1 MLKALLVD
9 DEQLARDSI
18 SRLVNWAG
26 LGLEFLGAAKN
37 GIEALELIRLHRPH
51 IVLTDIKMPVMSG
64 LELIR
69 RARELC
75 PDTVFIVLSGYGEY
89 DYTSEAMQYGV
100 RSYLLK
106 PSNEEKITEVLLEAI
121 AEVGNRERDRRFVAR
136 LQHNLEKVLPHVK
149 EQFLRDIALT
159 GVYNKQDCDY
169 FMELFGIT
177 DQTFQLILF
186 KYEKEAD
193 YIEKFALKNIAEDVF
208 TPERVFLDTI
218 IEDSILVLAAA
229 MEQEEMNGLLSRINS
244 VYKQYYRIE
253 LFVAVSDRGGFS
265 GIRGMYK
272 QAREILN
279 YRFYFTEGCILTY
292 GDVVVRDR
300 QKTAPD
306 IPLLTEE
313 LASHVK
319 AGNKELAMQRL
330 EELFAQLEGAG
341 LERNQMKAYCME
353 LYLALVRQ
361 GSDQDVSDY
370 LPGVVRFQEFTHA
383 AQALE
388 CLRQTVQ
395 DIAGRNYEATASK
408 QVSLVE
414 RAKQIVGEQLGN
426 PELSLQWI
434 SREVL
439 YVNEDYLGKLFS
451 RESGVRF
458 SQYVLKRRMELAM
471 ELLRT
476 RADLKVYDISRISGF
491 PEDAQYFSKVFK
503 KHTGMTPTEYM
514 KAGLKELPEA

>member
-1 MLKALLVD
+1 MLKVLLVD

-18 SRLVNWAG
+18 SRLVDWAG
-26 LGLEFLGAAKN
+26 LGLDFLGAAKN

-69 RARELC
+69 RTRELF

-106 PSNEEKITEVLLEAI
+106 PSNEEKITEVLREAMGEI
-121 AEVGNRERDRRFVAR
+121 ADKERDKRFVAR

-169 FMELFGIT
+169 FMDLFGIT
-177 DQTFQLILF
+177 GRTFQLVLF

-208 TPERVFLDTI
+208 TPERVYLSTI

-229 MEQEEMNGLLSRINS
+229 MDQEEMNGLLARISS

-292 GDVVVRDR
+292 SDVVRDR
-300 QKTAPD
+300 QQAAPD
-306 IPLLTEE
+306 MPLLTEE

-319 AGNKELAMQRL
+319 AGNKELAMKGL
-330 EELFAQLEGAG
+330 EELFSRLEGAG
-341 LERNQMKAYCME
+341 LGRNQMKAYCME
-353 LYLALVRQ
+353 LYLALIRQ
-361 GSDQDVSDY
+361 GSDQDLSDNM
-370 LPGVVRFQEFTHA
+370 PGVVRFQEYTNVS
-383 AQALE
+383 QALA
-388 CLRQTVQ
+388 CLRQTVD

-408 QVSLVE
+408 QVSLVA

-434 SREVL
+434 SRELL

-458 SQYVLKRRMELAM
+458 SQYVLQHRMELAM
-471 ELLRT
+471 DLLRT
-476 RADLKVYDISRISGF
+476 RAELKVYDISRLCGF
-491 PEDAQYFSKVFK
+491 SEDAQYFSKVFK
-503 KHTGMTPTEYM
+503 KHTGMTPSEYM
-514 KAGLKELPEA
+514 KAGLKELPG

>member
-1 MLKALLVD
+1 MLKVLLVD

-18 SRLVNWAG
+18 SKLVDWAG
-26 LGLEFLGAAKN
+26 LGLDYLGAAKN
-37 GIEALELIRLHRPH
+37 GIEALELIGLHRPH

-69 RARELC
+69 RIRELY

-106 PSNEEKITEVLLEAI
+106 PSNEERITEVLREAM
-121 AEVGNRERDRRFVAR
+121 AEIGNKEREKRFVAG
-136 LQHNLEKVLPHVK
+136 LKHNLEKVLPHVK

-159 GVYNKQDCDY
+159 GVYNKQDCEY
-169 FMELFGIT
+169 FMDLFGIT
-177 DQTFQLILF
+177 GRTFQLVLF

-208 TPERVFLDTI
+208 TPERVFLSTI

-229 MEQEEMNGLLSRINS
+229 MEQSDMNGLLARINQ

-253 LFVAVSDRGGFS
+253 LFVAVSRQGGFA
-265 GIRGMYK
+265 GIRGMYME
-272 QAREILN
+272 AREILN

-292 GDVVVRDR
+292 EDVVRD
-300 QKTAPD
+300 QQETAPD
-306 IPLLTEE
+306 LALLTEE
-313 LASHVK
+313 LAAHVK
-319 AGNKELAMQRL
+319 AGNRELALKRL
-330 EELFAQLEGAG
+330 EGLFACLEGAG
-341 LERNQMKAYCME
+341 LGRNPMMAYCME
-353 LYLALVRQ
+353 LYLALIRQ
-361 GSDQDVSDY
+361 GSDQDLNDY
-370 LPGVVRFQEFTHA
+370 LPGVVRFREFT
-383 AQALE
+383 QATQAFG
-388 CLRQTVQ
+388 CLRQTV
-395 DIAGRNYEATASK
+395 DEIAGRNYEATSNK

-414 RAKQIVGEQLGN
+414 RARQIVGEQLSN

-458 SQYVLKRRMELAM
+458 SQYVLQRRMELAM

-476 RADLKVYDISRISGF
+476 RGDLKVYDISRMSGF

-503 KHTGMTPTEYM
+503 KHTGMTPSEYM
-514 KAGLKELPEA
+514 KVR